1 MRISAYT
8 RYGAEAAST
17 RQRLLQYIP
26 GLREAGIDVTWSG
39 LLDDEYVR
47 ALGTGEKYPKTR
59 IARSYAGRFWQL
71 LSAPPSDLTWVYVDL
86 FPHIPA
92 PLESWL
98 LSSKGPV
105 VFDMDDAFFQQYDD
119 HRNPMMRA
127 LLGGKLG
134 QLLRRADAVCCG
146 NPYLRDYAAQF
157 CDHSIV
163 LPTVVDTSIYYP
175 LPDREPG
182 PLVIGWIGSS
192 STWPNVRPLL
202 PLLRQLC
209 RNGDVRFRVI
219 GAGAGAEADKFD
231 GLDLVDWSEATE
243 VAEVQRMDIGIM
255 PLFDHP
261 FQRGKSGYKLI
272 QYMACGL
279 PVVASPVGVNCDLVR
294 EGTNGFLAVDA
305 EQWGAS
311 LGRLIA
317 DRELRQRLG
326 AAGRILAEESY
337 SLSSQLPRLSAL
349 FGSVVEGRSASA
361 G

>member
-26 GLREAGIDVTWSG
+26 GLREAGIEVTWSG

-47 ALGTGEKYPKTR
+47 ALGTGENYPKGK
-59 IARSYAGRFWQL
+59 IAGSYARRLWSLMSQ
-71 LSAPPSDLTWVYVDL
+71 APGDLTWVYVDL
-86 FPHIPA
+86 FPYFPA
-92 PLESWL
+92 SLESLL
-98 LSSKGPV
+98 LSRRGPV
-105 VFDMDDAFFQQYDD
+105 VFDMDDAFFLQYDD
-119 HRNPMMRA
+119 HCKSLVRTM
-127 LLGGKLG
+127 LGGKLG
-134 QLLRRADAVCCG
+134 RLLSRADAVTCG
-146 NPYLRDYAAQF
+146 NPYLRDYAARF
-157 CDHSIV
+157 CERAIV
-163 LPTVVDTSIYYP
+163 VPTVVDTSQYTP
-175 LPDREPG
+175 RSEDAGP

-231 GLDLVDWSEATE
+231 GLDLVDWSETTE

>member
-1 MRISAYT
+1 MKISAFA
-8 RYGAEAAST
+8 RYGAQAAST
-17 RQRLLQYIP
+17 RQRLLQFVP
-26 GLREAGIDVTWSG
+26 GLRDAGIEVEWTG
-39 LLDDEYVR
+39 LLDDDYVR
-47 ALGTGEKYPKTR
+47 ALGTGEKYPRGR
-59 IARSYAGRFWQL
+59 IAGSYARRLWSL
-71 LSAPPSDLTWVYVDL
+71 LSEAPGDLTWVYVDL
-86 FPHIPA
+86 FPYIPA
-92 PLESWL
+92 WLESLL
-98 LSSKGPV
+98 LSRRGPV
-105 VFDMDDAFFQQYDD
+105 VFDMDDAFFLQYDD
-119 HRNPMMRA
+119 HRRSLVRTM
-127 LLGGKLG
+127 LGGKLG
-134 QLLRRADAVCCG
+134 RLLSRADAVTCG
-146 NPYLRDYAAQF
+146 NPYLRDYAARF
-157 CDHSIV
+157 CERAIV
-163 LPTVVDTSIYYP
+163 VPTVVDTSQYTPRSEDAGPP
-175 LPDREPG
+175 LI
-182 PLVIGWIGSS
+182 IGWIGSS

-279 PVVASPVGVNCDLVR
+279 PIVASPVGVNCDLVR

-317 DRELRQRLG
+317 DRELRQRFG